1 MRNIII
7 AAAGLAAAVLPISA
21 ASAQYHG
28 GHYRYDRVRA
38 EQRECR
44 RELRRADNR
53 WEYRRELAECR
64 REIARAR
71 HRDGYRH
78 DRYRHRG
85 YR

>member
-1 MRNIII
+1 MRNFII
-7 AAAGLAAAVLPISA
+7 AAAGLAAAVLPVTA

-28 GHYRYDRVRA
+28 GYNRYDRVRA

-44 RELRRADNR
+44 RELRHARNR

-71 HRDGYRH
+71 FESRRH
-78 DRYRHRG
+78 YDRRYR
-85 YR
+85 

>member
-1 MRNIII
+1 MRNIVI
-7 AAAGLAAAVLPISA
+7 AAAGLAAALLPVTA

-28 GHYRYDRVRA
+28 GYRHDRVRA
-38 EQRECR
+38 EQRECQ
-44 RELRRADNR
+44 RELRHARNR

-71 HRDGYRH
+71 YRDGYRY

-85 YR
+85 Y